1 LPFSGVVPNVIEDH
15 VRGNG
20 RLDRTLQ
27 THLHLRIERQAKCEG
42 LSNLNSLLARPQWHL
57 GRTRRLDVAIP

>member
-27 THLHLRIERQAKCEG
+27 THLPCASNAKRSAKVWATWILCSPD
-42 LSNLNSLLARPQWHL
+42 LSGIWAAPA
-57 GRTRRLDVAIP
+57 T